1 MSAVSRLAT
10 IPEAMKKILIA
21 TDGSDAARA
30 AVDVGL
36 ELAADEDADVVLA
49 RVGTLLDLGFVPDG
63 REDAAPERLPR
74 AEEDP
79 VLREALELAE
89 ERFVNATPELLLGY
103 AAKQIARLAED
114 VDADLIVVGSRRLGR
129 VKRIVLGSTSR
140 ELLTLTRRPVL
151 IVTAARDRVAA

>member
-1 MSAVSRLAT
+1 V
-10 IPEAMKKILIA
+10 KKILIA

-49 RVGTLLDLGFVPDG
+49 RVGTLLDLGFVPEA
-63 REDAAPERLPR
+63 REDAPPERLPR

-79 VLREALELAE
+79 VLHEAMELAE
-89 ERFVNATPELLLGY
+89 ERFVSATPELLLGH
-103 AAKQIARLAED
+103 APRQIARLADD

-129 VKRIVLGSTSR
+129 VKRVVLGSTSR
-140 ELLTLTRRPVL
+140 ELLSLTRRPVL